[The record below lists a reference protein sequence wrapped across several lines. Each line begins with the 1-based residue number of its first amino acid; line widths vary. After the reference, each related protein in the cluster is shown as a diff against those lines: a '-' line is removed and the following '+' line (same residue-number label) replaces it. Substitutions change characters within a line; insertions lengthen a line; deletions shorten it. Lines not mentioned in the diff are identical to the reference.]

1 MSAAAEHHGPLD
13 QFVIQRI
20 VEIDL
25 GGFDA
30 SFTNSA
36 MMMVI
41 AVVAITML
49 MTMSVRTRRVVPTR
63 MQSIAESLYEM
74 VARMLGDN
82 VGPEGRK
89 YFPFIFSLFM
99 FLLFGNALGLIPYAF
114 TYTSHIVV
122 TFMFAAIVFI
132 GVTLIGL
139 IIHKHRFFTFFV
151 PQGVPIFLMPL
162 LVPIEIV
169 SYLAR
174 PISLAVRLFANMM
187 AGHTMLHVFGGFVFA
202 LGFLGFAP
210 FAFIIALYALE
221 SIVAFLQA
229 YVFAILSCLYL
240 RDAIHLHH

>member
-1 MSAAAEHHGPLD
+1 
-13 QFVIQRI
+13 
-20 VEIDL
+20 
-25 GGFDA
+25 
-30 SFTNSA
+30 

-41 AVVAITML
+41 AVVLITMF
-49 MTMSVRTRRVVPTR
+49 MTLSVRTRRLVPTR
-63 MQSIAESLYEM
+63 MQSVAESLYDM
-74 VARMLGDN
+74 VARMLSDN

-89 YFPFIFSLFM
+89 YFPFVFSLFM
-99 FLLFGNALGLIPYAF
+99 FLLFGNALGLVPYAF

-122 TFMFAAIVFI
+122 TFIFAAIVFI

-139 IIHKHRFFTFFV
+139 IIHKHRFFMFFV

-174 PISLAVRLFANMM
+174 PISLSVRLFANMM
-187 AGHTMLHVFGGFVFA
+187 AGHTMLHVFGGFVFV

-240 RDAIHLHH
+240 RDAIHLQH

>member
-13 QFVIQRI
+13 QFAIQRI

-36 MMMVI
+36 MKMVI

-63 MQSIAESLYEM
+63 MQSIVESLYEM

-122 TFMFAAIVFI
+122 TFIFAAIVF
-132 GVTLIGL
+132 
-139 IIHKHRFFTFFV
+139 
-151 PQGVPIFLMPL
+151 
-162 LVPIEIV
+162 
-169 SYLAR
+169 
-174 PISLAVRLFANMM
+174 RLFANMM